1 MNTRNKSKK
10 GGYVANYNNT
20 SSPNDYMLYTQE
32 LAKMAQTPAQVQAQE
47 VYFPENSDFAN
58 PNLSTSSLY
67 ALPNM
72 TGGSRT
78 EKRCSTRD
86 CDNFEFDNSS
96 SFLYSLKGGCSCN
109 TSSVMG
115 GGSITKRNKKVDGG
129 SFALT
134 PYITAIAILA
144 ARLLTDKNVGFYPM
158 QGGNKTSLKK
168 RTSRK

>member
-20 SSPNDYMLYTQE
+20 SSENDYMLYTKE
-32 LAKMAQTPAQVQAQE
+32 LAALAQTPAQVQAQE
-47 VYFPENSDFAN
+47 VYFPPNSDFGN

-78 EKRCSTRD
+78 QTRCSTRV
-86 CDNFEFDNSS
+86 CDSFEFDNSAD
-96 SFLYSLKGGCSCN
+96 FLYSLKGGCSCN

-115 GGSITKRNKKVDGG
+115 GSSITRRNKKVDGG

-158 QGGNKTSLKK
+158 QGGNKTLKK